1 MVTVE
6 AGTTIT
12 LDLALDSEVFEIDE
26 MEVVEKALDNSE
38 MFQLLK
44 RKTTPVIA
52 DSIAAETIAKIPE
65 SDVAGILT
73 RVPGVVLDQGK
84 FMQARGMPMRL
95 QQDDL
100 KPVPSCLPPG
110 PMKKRHPWTSS
121 RRVSLTPSMW

>member
-1 MVTVE
+1 MLEIPAGTYTLTATYSGYEAGVQDMVTVE
-6 AGTTIT
+6 AGKTLT
-12 LDLALDSEVFEIDE
+12 LDFALESEVFEIDE

-73 RVPGVVLDQGK
+73 RIPG
-84 FMQARGMPMRL
+84 RG
-95 QQDDL
+95 
-100 KPVPSCLPPG
+100 
-110 PMKKRHPWTSS
+110 T
-121 RRVSLTPSMW
+121 